1 MKLFKREL
9 TLDELISGVESMM
22 GLDDDMKKEM
32 KAIFLKH
39 NTTKGTRDGRRRSSN
54 ALSQVGVSPANDSHS
69 SPSVIQGAVSCDGN
83 IRKSLNA
90 LYKDCSKYVYRQLE
104 WNHDTHGTLLD
115 HTYQPYT
122 PEGLAEQ
129 LVNFEPGVSKFS
141 YYCLEEKKK
150 IPGKVVCILLGRLEI
165 DNAVKNNLF
174 SESVYRQWKSH
185 AIALCGFVIFALKLR
200 KFVNEDPKTG
210 SNVSFLDVAQEYQ

>member
-69 SPSVIQGAVSCDGN
+69 SPSVIQGAV
-83 IRKSLNA
+83 RWQ
-90 LYKDCSKYVYRQLE
+90 Y
-104 WNHDTHGTLLD
+104 
-115 HTYQPYT
+115 
-122 PEGLAEQ
+122 
-129 LVNFEPGVSKFS
+129 
-141 YYCLEEKKK
+141 KKK
-150 IPGKVVCILLGRLEI
+150 SECTLQRLFEVCI
-165 DNAVKNNLF
+165 
-174 SESVYRQWKSH
+174 
-185 AIALCGFVIFALKLR
+185 
-200 KFVNEDPKTG
+200 
-210 SNVSFLDVAQEYQ
+210 